1 MPFLVPGRLIQV
13 KTDKENWGWGILVSF
28 SKQRIT
34 AKNKDQFK
42 NKQSQLS
49 EIKA

>member
-1 MPFLVPGRLIQV
+1 V

-34 AKNKDQFK
+34 AKNKD
-42 NKQSQLS
+42 
-49 EIKA
+49 